1 MQDEQEKL
9 KTQIQQKE
17 NEIVKLNDKISK
29 IKNKSMTTEER
40 LNELNKIYE
49 VGILT
54 IFGVFLGLNNCF
66 VLESKSYNRSNLV

>member
-54 IFGVFLGLNNCF
+54 IFGVFLRLNNCF